1 MNSIVECVPNFS
13 EGRDRRIVDQ
23 IIESILTVPGLCLM
37 DVELDADHNRSVVTF
52 VGEKEKVGEGALCAI
67 GKAAELIDL
76 TRHQGRHPRI
86 GATDVVPFIPV
97 RNVTLEECVEIA
109 RWVGNET
116 ALRFRIPIYLY
127 EAAATRPERVQ
138 LENIRKGQ
146 FEGLRQEIELAPERC
161 PDFGAPKIHPT
172 AGATVVGARK
182 YLIAYNINLNSPDV
196 AIAKEIARTVRQS
209 SGGLRHVKAM
219 GVDLK
224 SRGLAQVSMNL
235 TDYEQTSIDRVF
247 EEVKCQATR
256 FGVDILGSEI
266 VGLVPQAA
274 LDSAAEHY
282 LQIENF
288 RPEIIFENRLQ
299 SLMGQQ
305 QSLCGLSVTDF
316 MDAVAQVKA
325 VPGGGS
331 VAALAGALAAS
342 LGEMV
347 AGFSLSRKELAEF
360 QTQLQELLVKF
371 KAAHVSLQAAIQKDS
386 DSFSGVESALKMP
399 KASDEEKKRRQE
411 QMQHALHAASLV
423 PLEVAERA
431 AELLQCFRQ
440 LDPISNPNLK
450 SDLQTGVHM
459 AHAAICGALAN
470 VAVNLK
476 SIKDEAF
483 SNELQKRID
492 AVERIA
498 AWKA

>member
-13 EGRDRRIVDQ
+13 EGRDRSIVDR
-23 IIESILTVPGLCLM
+23 IIDEILAVPGLCLM

-52 VGEKEKVGEGALCAI
+52 VGEREKVGEGALRAI

-76 TRHQGRHPRI
+76 THHRGSHPRI

-97 RNVTLEECVEIA
+97 RNATIEECIAVA
-109 RWVGNET
+109 RWVGEE
-116 ALRFRIPIYLY
+116 AARRFGIPIYLY
-127 EAAATRPERVQ
+127 EAAAARPDRVQ
-138 LENIRKGQ
+138 LENIRQGQ
-146 FEGLRQEIELAPERC
+146 FEGLRTEIEVVPERC

-172 AGATVVGARK
+172 AGATVVGTRK
-182 YLIAYNINLNSPDV
+182 FLIAYNINLKSADV
-196 AIAKEIARTVRQS
+196 SIAKEIARTIRQS
-209 SGGLRHVKAM
+209 SGGLHHVKAM

-235 TDYEQTSIDRVF
+235 TDYEQTSIARAF
-247 EEVKCQATR
+247 EEVKYNAER
-256 FGVDILGSEI
+256 FGIGIAGSEI

-274 LDSAAEHY
+274 LDSAAEHF

-288 RPEIIFENRLQ
+288 QPEIIFENRLQ
-299 SLMGQQ
+299 KLLEQQ
-305 QSLCGLSVTDF
+305 RSFSGLSVADF
-316 MDAVAQVKA
+316 LEAVAQIKA

-347 AGFSLSRKELAEF
+347 AGFSIPRKELGEF
-360 QTQLQELLVKF
+360 QAQLQELLGKF
-371 KAAHVSLQAAIQKDS
+371 KASRVSLQSAIQKDS
-386 DSFSGVESALKMP
+386 DSFAGVESALKMP
-399 KASDEEKKRRQE
+399 KATEEEKKRRQE
-411 QMQHALHAASLV
+411 RMQHALREASLV
-423 PLEVAERA
+423 PIDVAEQA
-431 AELLQCFRQ
+431 ADLLLLFRQ

-459 AHAAICGALAN
+459 AHAAIRGALAN
-470 VAVNLK
+470 VAVNLQ

-483 SNELQKRID
+483 VDELRERV
-492 AVERIA
+492 ASVEKLA
-498 AWKA
+498 K